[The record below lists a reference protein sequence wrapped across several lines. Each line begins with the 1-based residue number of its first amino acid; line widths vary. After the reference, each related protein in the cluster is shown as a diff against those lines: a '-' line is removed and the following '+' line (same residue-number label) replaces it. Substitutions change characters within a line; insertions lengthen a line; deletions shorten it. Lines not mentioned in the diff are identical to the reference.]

1 MKKNIYT
8 NAYTAYSYTKIPTEE
23 EIRKEERIKK
33 HFMVGGVYIPQL
45 ECSALSFNQSKL
57 RNEERI
63 LDLILRRAL
72 GVKKKMGPESALE
85 DMLAYLKKWKKDTHG
100 WQKQSKEKLRELQIT
115 IEEGKNEKE
124 KNNARTM
131 QGVSQQIVPG
141 TREI

>member
-1 MKKNIYT
+1 MKGDKMKKNIYT
-8 NAYTAYSYTKIPTEE
+8 NSYYSYTKIST
-23 EIRKEERIKK
+23 KEERIKK
-33 HFMVGGVYIPQL
+33 HFMVDGVYIPKL

-72 GVKKKMGPESALE
+72 GAKRKMGPESALE
-85 DMLAYLKKWKKDTHG
+85 DMLSYLKKWKKDTHG
-100 WQKQSKEKLRELQIT
+100 WKEKSKEKLRELQIT